1 MFKKEQAMDNKL
13 VQFQNQQ
20 YINVETF
27 RKNGQGVQTPVWFV
41 EDKGTLYVRTG
52 DVSAKV
58 KRIRNNPRVRV
69 MPCDMRGW
77 PKGEWVEGQA
87 RFATADEDKRVGQL
101 LTKKYG
107 LQKTLFEVMSK
118 LQGHKYTVFAI
129 NV

>member
-1 MFKKEQAMDNKL
+1 MENKL
-13 VQFQNQQ
+13 VQFANQQ
-20 YINVETF
+20 FMNVETF

-41 EDKGTLYVRTG
+41 EDRGTLYVRT
-52 DVSAKV
+52 VETSFKV

-69 MPCDMRGW
+69 MPCDVRGG

-118 LQGHKYTVFAI
+118 LQGRKYAVFAI

>member
-1 MFKKEQAMDNKL
+1 MDKL
-13 VQFQNQQ
+13 AQFANQQ
-20 YINVETF
+20 FINVETF
-27 RKNGQGVQTPVWFV
+27 RRNGQGVQTPVWFV
-41 EDKGTLYVRTG
+41 EDGGTLYVRTA
-52 DVSAKV
+52 DNSWKV

-69 MPCDMRGW
+69 MPCDVRGG
-77 PKGEWVEGQA
+77 PQGEWVEGQA

-118 LQGHKYTVFAI
+118 LQGRKYTVFAI

>member
-1 MFKKEQAMDNKL
+1 MDNKL

-27 RKNGQGVQTPVWFV
+27 RKNGHGVQTPVWFV
-41 EDKGTLYVRTG
+41 EDGGTLYVRTG

-69 MPCDMRGW
+69 MPCDVRGG
-77 PKGEWVEGQA
+77 PQGESVEGQA
-87 RFATADEDKRVGQL
+87 RFATPAEDKRVGRP

-107 LQKTLFEVMSK
+107 PLMLHLVLAPTGMSDREG
-118 LQGHKYTVFAI
+118 LWGR
-129 NV
+129 